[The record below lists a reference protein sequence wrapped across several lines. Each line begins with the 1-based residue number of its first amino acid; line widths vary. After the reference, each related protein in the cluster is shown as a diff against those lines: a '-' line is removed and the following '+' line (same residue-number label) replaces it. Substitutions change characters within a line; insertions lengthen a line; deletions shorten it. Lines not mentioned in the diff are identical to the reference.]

1 MTQKGTPSTPHDA
14 VFKQFLSHP
23 ECARD
28 FIDIHLPASL
38 RQLCNLQTLK
48 LESGS
53 FIEADLRASYS
64 DVLWSVKTT
73 DGDGYIYVVIEHQS
87 TPDAH
92 MAFRLMRYAVAAMQ
106 KHLDAG
112 HQQLPLVVPML
123 FYHGAKSPY
132 PYSLCWLDE
141 FANPKLARQLYAAA
155 FPLVDITVIP
165 DDEIVQHR
173 RMALLELIQKHIRQR
188 DLMGLVE
195 QIVSLLLTGLAN
207 DTQIKTLF
215 NYILRTGDAPR
226 FSEFIHGVAERSP
239 QHKEHLMT
247 IADRL
252 HEAGFQKGW
261 LEGKLEGKQEGK
273 KEGKQE
279 GKQEGL
285 IKGRRDEA
293 LRIAR
298 TMLAD
303 GIDISTV
310 QKITRLSAEDIQGLS
325 H

>member
-1 MTQKGTPSTPHDA
+1 MSKATTSTPHDA
-14 VFKQFLSHP
+14 VFKTFLRHP
-23 ECARD
+23 ETARD
-28 FIDIHLPASL
+28 FLQIHLPVSL
-38 RQLCNLQTLK
+38 CELCDLQTLK
-48 LESGS
+48 LESDS
-53 FIEADLRASYS
+53 YIEENLRASYS

-73 DGDGYIYVVIEHQS
+73 EGDGYIYVVIEHQS

-132 PYSLCWLDE
+132 PWSLCWLDE
-141 FANPKLARQLYAAA
+141 FANPKLARQLYTAA

-165 DDEIVQHR
+165 DDEIAQHR

-195 QIVSLLLTGLAN
+195 QIVSLLLTGLTN
-207 DTQIKTLF
+207 DSQIKTLF
-215 NYILRTGDAPR
+215 NYILQTGDAPR
-226 FSEFIHGVAERSP
+226 FSEFIRGVAERSP

-261 LEGKLEGKQEGK
+261 LKGQQ
-273 KEGKQE
+273 EGKQE

-285 IKGRRDEA
+285 IEGQRTEA
-293 LRIAR
+293 LRISR

-303 GIDISTV
+303 GIDISTI

>member
-1 MTQKGTPSTPHDA
+1 MNKASASTPHDA
-14 VFKQFLSHP
+14 VFKTFLRHP
-23 ECARD
+23 ETALD
-28 FIDIHLPASL
+28 FLQIHLPASL
-38 RQLCNLQTLK
+38 RELCDLQTLK
-48 LESGS
+48 LESDS
-53 FIEADLRASYS
+53 FIEENLRAYYS

-173 RMALLELIQKHIRQR
+173 RVALLELIQKHIRQR

-195 QIVSLLLTGLAN
+195 QIVSLLLTGLTN
-207 DTQIKTLF
+207 DSQIKTLLIIF
-215 NYILRTGDAPR
+215 YELAMHLDSVSLFAGLPNV
-226 FSEFIHGVAERSP
+226 HRS
-239 QHKEHLMT
+239 
-247 IADRL
+247 
-252 HEAGFQKGW
+252 
-261 LEGKLEGKQEGK
+261 
-273 KEGKQE
+273 
-279 GKQEGL
+279 
-285 IKGRRDEA
+285 
-293 LRIAR
+293 
-298 TMLAD
+298 
-303 GIDISTV
+303 
-310 QKITRLSAEDIQGLS
+310 TRSI
-325 H
+325 

>member
-1 MTQKGTPSTPHDA
+1 MNKTPTSTPHDA
-14 VFKQFLSHP
+14 VFKTFLHHP
-23 ECARD
+23 ETARD
-28 FIDIHLPASL
+28 FLQIHLPASL
-38 RQLCNLQTLK
+38 CELCDFQTLK
-48 LESGS
+48 LETDS
-53 FIEADLRASYS
+53 FIEEELRAYYS

-87 TPDAH
+87 TPNAH

-112 HQQLPLVVPML
+112 HQQFPLVVPML

-141 FANPKLARQLYAAA
+141 FASPKLARQLYAAA
-155 FPLVDITVIP
+155 FPLVDITGIP

-195 QIVSLLLTGLAN
+195 QIVSLLVTGLTN
-207 DTQIKTLF
+207 DSQIKTLF

-226 FSEFIHGVAERSP
+226 FREFIRGVAERSP

-261 LEGKLEGKQEGK
+261 LEGQQEGQQK
-273 KEGKQE
+273 GKQE

-285 IKGRRDEA
+285 IEGQRAEA

-303 GIDISTV
+303 GIDINTV
-310 QKITRLSAEDIQGLS
+310 QRITRLSAEDIQGLS

>member
-1 MTQKGTPSTPHDA
+1 MQKPTTSTPHDA
-14 VFKQFLSHP
+14 VFKKFLGHP
-23 ECARD
+23 DTARD
-28 FIDIHLPASL
+28 FLDTYLPSSL
-38 RQLCNLQTLK
+38 HELCDLDTLK
-48 LESGS
+48 LEPGS
-53 FIEADLRASYS
+53 FIEEDLRASYS
-64 DVLWSVKTT
+64 DVLWSLKTRT
-73 DGDGYIYVVIEHQS
+73 GKGYIYALIEHQS
-87 TPDAH
+87 SPDAH
-92 MAFRLMRYAVAAMQ
+92 MAFRMMRYAIATMQ

-112 HQQLPLVVPML
+112 HKTLPLVVPML

-141 FANPKLARQLYAAA
+141 FANPKLARQVYAAA

-195 QIVSLLLTGLAN
+195 QIVSLLLTGLTN
-207 DTQIKTLF
+207 DSQIKTLF
-215 NYILRTGDAPR
+215 NYILQTGDAPR
-226 FSEFIHGVAERSP
+226 FSEFIRGVAERSP

-261 LEGKLEGKQEGK
+261 LEGQQK
-273 KEGKQE
+273 GKQE

-285 IKGRRDEA
+285 IEGQRTEA

-303 GIDISTV
+303 GTDLSTV
-310 QKITRLSAEDIQGLS
+310 QKITRLSVEDIQGVS

>member
-1 MTQKGTPSTPHDA
+1 MNKAPTSTPHDA
-14 VFKQFLSHP
+14 VFKTFLRHP
-23 ECARD
+23 VTARD
-28 FIDIHLPASL
+28 FLQIHLPASL
-38 RQLCNLQTLK
+38 RELCDLQTLK
-48 LESGS
+48 LESDS
-53 FIEADLRASYS
+53 FIEENLRAYYS
-64 DVLWSVKTT
+64 DVLWSVNTT
-73 DGDGYIYVVIEHQS
+73 EGNGYIYVVIEHQS

-141 FANPKLARQLYAAA
+141 FANPKLARQVYAAA

-195 QIVSLLLTGLAN
+195 QIVSLLLTGVTN
-207 DTQIKTLF
+207 DSQIKTLF
-215 NYILRTGDAPR
+215 NYILQTGDAPR
-226 FSEFIHGVAERSP
+226 FSEFIRGVAERSP

-261 LEGKLEGKQEGK
+261 LEGLQEGQQK
-273 KEGKQE
+273 GKQE

-285 IKGRRDEA
+285 IEGQRTEA

-303 GIDISTV
+303 GTDLSTV
-310 QKITRLSAEDIQGLS
+310 QKITRLSVEDIQGVS

>member
-1 MTQKGTPSTPHDA
+1 MNKAPTSTPHDA
-14 VFKQFLSHP
+14 VFKTFLRHP
-23 ECARD
+23 ETARD
-28 FIDIHLPASL
+28 FLQIHLPASL
-38 RQLCNLQTLK
+38 RELCDLQTLK
-48 LESGS
+48 LESDS
-53 FIEADLRASYS
+53 FIEENLRAYYS
-64 DVLWSVKTT
+64 DVLWSVNTT
-73 DGDGYIYVVIEHQS
+73 EGNGYIYVVIEHQS

-141 FANPKLARQLYAAA
+141 FANPKLARQVYAAA

-195 QIVSLLLTGLAN
+195 QIVSLLLTGVTN
-207 DTQIKTLF
+207 DSQIKTLF
-215 NYILRTGDAPR
+215 NYILQTGDAPR
-226 FSEFIHGVAERSP
+226 FSEFIRGVAERSP

-261 LEGKLEGKQEGK
+261 LEGLQEGQQK
-273 KEGKQE
+273 GKQE

-285 IKGRRDEA
+285 IEVQRTEA

-303 GIDISTV
+303 GTDLSTV
-310 QKITRLSAEDIQGLS
+310 QKITRLSVEDIQGVS